1 MGGAG
6 TLTYNTNIDTRG
18 FQKGINDITSQTKS
32 GGTKMRTILGS
43 LGIAK
48 LVGTAFNMIRNSMDD
63 AISRLDTM
71 NNFPKVMSNLGIS
84 ARDSQKA
91 IDRLTEG
98 LRGLPTTLDAGALA
112 VQRFTSKNGDVN
124 KSTEMFLALNNAILA
139 GGASTEIQSSA
150 LEQLSQAYSKGR
162 MDMME
167 WRTIQMA
174 MPAQLKQIADALGI
188 TTEQL
193 GINMREGKNTSKA
206 MDEFM
211 GTIQKLNTKGVKG
224 LANFAEQA
232 KNATGGVRTNITN
245 MKTAIARGVA
255 NIINSLDK
263 ALKKANMKGVG
274 DSIKALGETFEKV
287 LKNIANAI
295 SKIDF
300 KKMLDVMKALVP
312 VIGALVAGFV
322 AYNLELK
329 VMSGIN
335 LAKNIISATSALLG
349 LTSATE
355 LSAGAMKIFNAVMS
369 ANPIG
374 IVLAGIT
381 GLVAGIVLLNKHL
394 NDQNDQVNKNNKA
407 LNEYKKE
414 MKETKEEAQEYIQT
428 NGSELMHYQS
438 LKNELDGLIDKNGKV
453 KKGYEERTKFI
464 VTTLNEALGTE
475 IKITD
480 GVIKNYDDLS
490 NSIQDVINKKK
501 AQIFIDAHE
510 KEYQKAVQKS
520 SSLLD
525 TYTKALN
532 ESNKQHNEYNKW
544 LQETADKYGVSVERL
559 DGLLNKKIQYNEAT
573 HQEQLAIDNT
583 HTAYLQHSVD
593 IEEADKS
600 LKNISKTY
608 RSNQKVI
615 ADYELAT
622 QHMSEK
628 NYDAVYKIYR
638 DTINYQGKTDKETY
652 NNYQKSINTLVKYLE
667 DVKNNRK
674 KYSDEEYNA
683 LITAGETK
691 IKELQAEQER
701 YKQITIDGQNG
712 QLNAVVDGQKRIG
725 DEITKGLQAQLNT
738 LNGKKSEFS
747 KSGSSNMSSYGSGV
761 SSQKGSVGNKAKE
774 VANNVISQLEKKDQA
789 YTKGQNVSKG
799 FSSGISSLANAV
811 SRSASAIAQT
821 ALNAMQKTLDEH
833 SPSKKTKEM
842 GINFDKGFVGG
853 LEAEEKNV
861 YKSVDSFGDEIL
873 DRFSN
878 AVNMETG
885 KMSFNGTTGSVNQM
899 LSANATF
906 EGTNENNVYLDG
918 EKIYENQQ
926 KITARKNLQY
936 GGVR

>member
-6 TLTYNTNIDTRG
+6 TLTYNTNIDTKG

-32 GGTKMRTILGS
+32 GGTKMRTILSS

-84 ARDSQKA
+84 AEDSQKA
-91 IDRLTEG
+91 INKLTEG

-124 KSTEMFLALNNAILA
+124 KSTEYFLALNDAILA
-139 GGASTEIQSSA
+139 GGASSEVQSTA
-150 LEQLSQAYSKGR
+150 IEQLSQSYAKGKP
-162 MDMME
+162 DMME
-167 WRTIQMA
+167 WRTIMTA
-174 MPAQLKQIADALGI
+174 MPAQLKQVAIAMGYVDADALGEDLRKGNVSM
-188 TTEQL
+188 EQFMKTL
-193 GINMREGKNTSKA
+193 VRLDKEGTKNFKS
-206 MDEFM
+206 F
-211 GTIQKLNTKGVKG
+211 Q
-224 LANFAEQA
+224 EQA
-232 KNATGGVRTNITN
+232 KNATGGIRTNITN

-287 LKNIANAI
+287 LKNIASAI
-295 SKIDF
+295 SKVDF

-374 IVLAGIT
+374 IVIAGIT

-438 LKNELDGLIDKNGKV
+438 LKNELDGLIDKNGKI
-453 KKGYEERTKFI
+453 KKGYEERAKFI

-510 KEYQKAVQKS
+510 KEYQKAIQQSTK
-520 SSLLD
+520 LLD

-532 ESNKQHNEYNKW
+532 ESNKAHNSYNKW
-544 LQETADKYGVSVERL
+544 LQETADKYGISADRL

-600 LKNISKTY
+600 LKEISKTY

-628 NYDAVYKIYR
+628 NYEAVYKIYN
-638 DTINYQGKTDKETY
+638 DTIKYQGKTDKETY

-667 DVKNNRK
+667 DVKRNRN
-674 KYSDEEYNA
+674 KYSEEEYNA
-683 LITAGETK
+683 LVTAGQTK
-691 IKELQAEQER
+691 IQELQAEQER
-701 YKQITIDGQNG
+701 YKQITINGQNG
-712 QLNAVVDGQKRIG
+712 QLNAVVNGQKRIG
-725 DEITKGLQAQLNT
+725 DEITKGVQAQLNI
-738 LNGKKSEFS
+738 LNGKKGEFN
-747 KSGSSNMSSYGSGV
+747 KSGSSNMSSYGTGI
-761 SSQKGSVGNKAKE
+761 SSQKGNVSNKAKD
-774 VANNVISQLEKKDQA
+774 VSNSAVNQLDKGKQA

-799 FSSGISSLANAV
+799 FSSGISSLANAI

-861 YKSVDSFGDEIL
+861 YKSVDTFGDEIL

-906 EGTNENNVYLDG
+906 EGVNENNVYLDG

-936 GGVR
+936 GGVK